1 MGLAVIALALSLAA
15 AGTVPAAFART
26 PAATAAA
33 TPSRATVVEAQR
45 LFGQLGYPL
54 GSRPLGGFGPRT
66 KGALRYFQRKYG
78 LAVTG
83 LPDARTLLLM
93 RTVAASLRGAS
104 PSSVTHAS
112 QPHDAVE
119 GILGGD
125 VPILA
130 IAVCLAAL
138 LAVLALTSRE
148 RPA

>member
-1 MGLAVIALALSLAA
+1 MIGLAA
-15 AGTVPAAFART
+15 AVAVFVAVPAASART
-26 PAATAAA
+26 PSATGAG
-33 TPSRATVVEAQR
+33 TPSRATVLEAQR
-45 LFGQLGYPL
+45 LFGELGYPL

-78 LAVTG
+78 LPVTG

-93 RTVAASLRGAS
+93 HTVAASLKGS
-104 PSSVTHAS
+104 PSAGGTRAS

-119 GILGGD
+119 GVLGGD
-125 VPILA
+125 VPVLA

-138 LAVLALTSRE
+138 LGVLALTARE